1 MEKNNYAVDD
11 WHELKQWS
19 SRAAGDPAYIVEQKG
34 LEMGEATDIF
44 GDLQTAE
51 DYGYVNRG
59 YVPHTPRT
67 ALQPPEGKREWLWQ
81 GERMLRVVV
90 AGSSHDISSSS
101 PSAELSVPA
110 SSSES
115 GGRLHR
121 RGPCR
126 CSLGTP

>member
-1 MEKNNYAVDD
+1 MEKDNYAVDN

-59 YVPHTPRT
+59 WVPDTPGS
-67 ALQPPEGKREWLWQ
+67 ALL
-81 GERMLRVVV
+81 
-90 AGSSHDISSSS
+90 
-101 PSAELSVPA
+101 
-110 SSSES
+110 SSE
-115 GGRLHR
+115 GDNG
-121 RGPCR
+121 
-126 CSLGTP
+126 LG